1 MGFKKAATKR
11 AAPARLDE
19 PKLLEYALKSL
30 SVKAQTERE
39 LRTRLKRRADS
50 AAAIDAVVAKLREY
64 GYVDDARFAEGY
76 ASARLE
82 SRGHGKQ
89 RVMRDLRARSVDA
102 AKAEKAVAKVFEGT
116 DEVALIEQFLAR
128 KFRGKVLPEYLAE
141 PKNLAAAF
149 RRLRYAGFSSAASI
163 QALRRHSEQA
173 DELEG
178 TDEHEEPGES

>member
-1 MGFKKAATKR
+1 MGFKKTAAKR
-11 AAPARLDE
+11 ALPARLDE
-19 PKLLEYALKSL
+19 AKLLDYALKSL
-30 SVKAQTERE
+30 SVKAQTEKE
-39 LRTRLKRRADS
+39 LRARLKRRAETAS
-50 AAAIDAVVAKLREY
+50 AIDVVMGKLREY

-82 SRGHGKQ
+82 SRGYGKQ
-89 RVMRDLRARSVDA
+89 RVLRDLRARNVNA
-102 AKAEKAVAKVFEGT
+102 KKAEKAVAKVFEGT
-116 DEVALIEQFLAR
+116 DETALVEQYLTR
-128 KFRGKVLPEYLAE
+128 KFRGKVLPEYLAD

-178 TDEHEEPGES
+178 ADAEEPGTD